1 MSSRPQSPEPSPPAE
16 LDPSHEVIWP
26 ARWSAPLVISSPH
39 SGSIYPEQFLRM
51 TRLEPLALRRSE
63 DAYMDAL
70 LLPTLNDLGAPML
83 RALFPRA
90 YLDVNRE
97 PYELDP
103 RMFDSALPSHVN
115 TRSIRVAGGLGT
127 IARVVA
133 DGQDIYHSRLPVGE
147 AMMRI
152 DTFYRPYHASLR
164 GLLEQTLETYGQ
176 AFLLD
181 CHSMPSSAI
190 PVETNPR
197 GVKRNVDIVLGDRY
211 GTSASAMFIDLLQK
225 RLSELGYLVRRNKP
239 YAGGFI
245 TEYYGNPSLNC
256 HAVQIEVNRA
266 LYMDERSLIPHEGF
280 DRLKTDMA
288 LVIADLIQ
296 LMQRNAPDTRQA
308 AE

>member
-1 MSSRPQSPEPSPPAE
+1 
-16 LDPSHEVIWP
+16 VVWP

-39 SGSIYPEQFLRM
+39 SGAIYPEQFLRM

-70 LLPTLNDLGAPML
+70 LLPALNDLGAPML

-152 DTFYRPYHASLR
+152 DTFYRPYHARLR
-164 GLLEQTLETYGQ
+164 QLLEQTLETYGQ

-197 GVKRNVDIVLGDRY
+197 GVKRNVDIVIGDRY